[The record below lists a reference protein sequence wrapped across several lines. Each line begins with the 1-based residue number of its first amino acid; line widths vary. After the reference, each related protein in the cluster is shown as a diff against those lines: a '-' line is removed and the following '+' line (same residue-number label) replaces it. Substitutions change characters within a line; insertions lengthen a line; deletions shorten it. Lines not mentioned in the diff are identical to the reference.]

1 VCQIHAILGLT
12 HCQAQE
18 PWTRLTTT
26 FKRIGFDI
34 RVDPRYFR
42 LGVSPNTLDLTCVPE
57 PHHLGLGT
65 LPSPN
70 ALDLAKCHVQMLH
83 TAQQEPW
90 TRLITKFKRIGFDIH
105 VDPRH
110 LRLDVL
116 PSPNTLDLTKCH
128 VQMYWVWH
136 ACQNRTTLDLA
147 QYLRLSAL

>member
-1 VCQIHAILGLT
+1 VLDPCYIGLGALPNLSALVIVLDLTNYQVQTPWVEHVCQIHAILGLT

-34 RVDPRYFR
+34 RVDPRYLR
-42 LGVSPNTLDLTCVPE
+42 LGVSPNALDLTCVPE

-83 TAQQEPW
+83 TA
-90 TRLITKFKRIGFDIH
+90 
-105 VDPRH
+105 
-110 LRLDVL
+110 
-116 PSPNTLDLTKCH
+116 
-128 VQMYWVWH
+128 
-136 ACQNRTTLDLA
+136 
-147 QYLRLSAL
+147 